1 MLFKDFKNIVE
12 LLKASVK
19 EQEKCRDIIQP
30 QVFEEHNQLITALL
44 KQLYNEYSVNYILNE
59 WLCGNKSPI
68 IFTDN
73 DGNTTQIPMKTVNE
87 LWKAM
92 EAYGQYELNKK

>member
-19 EQEKCRDIIQP
+19 EQEKCKDIIQP

-44 KQLYNEYSVNYILNE
+44 KQLYNEYAVDYILNE

-68 IFTDN
+68 LFTDN
-73 DGNTTQIPMKTVNE
+73 SGNTVQIPMKTMNE

-92 EAYGQYELNKK
+92 ETYGQHELNKK

>member
-1 MLFKDFKNIVE
+1 MLFRDFKNIVE

-30 QVFEEHNQLITALL
+30 QVFEKHNQLITALL
-44 KQLYNEYSVNYILNE
+44 KQLYNEYAVDYILNE

-68 IFTDN
+68 LFTDN
-73 DGNTTQIPMKTVNE
+73 DGNTTQIPMNTVNE

-92 EAYGQYELNKK
+92 EANGYHELSKK

>member
-44 KQLYNEYSVNYILNE
+44 KQLYNEYAVNYILNE

-68 IFTDN
+68 LFTDN
-73 DGNTTQIPMKTVNE
+73 DGNITQIPMKTVND

>member
-19 EQEKCRDIIQP
+19 EQEQCRDIIQP
-30 QVFEEHNQLITALL
+30 QVFEGHNQLITALL
-44 KQLYNEYSVNYILNE
+44 KQLYNEYAVDYILNE

-73 DGNTTQIPMKTVNE
+73 DGNTTQVPMKTVNE

>member
-30 QVFEEHNQLITALL
+30 QVFEGHNQLITALL
-44 KQLYNEYSVNYILNE
+44 KQLYNEYAVDYILNE
-59 WLCGNKSPI
+59 WLCGNKSPR

-73 DGNTTQIPMKTVNE
+73 EGRSNTQPRASALGRRGVH
-87 LWKAM
+87 A
-92 EAYGQYELNKK
+92 

>member
-12 LLKASVK
+12 LLKSSVK

-44 KQLYNEYSVNYILNE
+44 KQLYNEYAVDYILNE
-59 WLCGNKSPI
+59 WLCGNKNPI
-68 IFTDN
+68 LFTDN
-73 DGNTTQIPMKTVNE
+73 DGNTTQIPMRTVNE

-92 EAYGQYELNKK
+92 EVYGYHELNKK

>member
-1 MLFKDFKNIVE
+1 MLFRDFKNIVE

-44 KQLYNEYSVNYILNE
+44 KQLYSEYAVDYILNE

-68 IFTDN
+68 LFTDN
-73 DGNTTQIPMKTVNE
+73 DGNTTQIPMNTVNE
-87 LWKAM
+87 LWRAM
-92 EAYGQYELNKK
+92 GAYGYRELNKK

>member
-30 QVFEEHNQLITALL
+30 QVFGEHNQLITALL
-44 KQLYNEYSVNYILNE
+44 KQLYNEYAVDYILNE

-68 IFTDN
+68 LFTDN
-73 DGNTTQIPMKTVNE
+73 DGNATQIPMKTVNE

>member
-1 MLFKDFKNIVE
+1 MRFNEFKKIIN
-12 LLKASVK
+12 LLKSCVQVQDNCK
-19 EQEKCRDIIQP
+19 DILQQHI
-30 QVFEEHNQLITALL
+30 FEEHNELITLLL
-44 KQLYNEYSVNYILNE
+44 KKIYNEYSVDYILNE

-73 DGNTTQIPMKTVNE
+73 EGATIQIPMNTINE

-92 EAYGQYELNKK
+92 ETYGVQE

>member
-30 QVFEEHNQLITALL
+30 QVFEGHNQLITALL
-44 KQLYNEYSVNYILNE
+44 KQLYNEYAVNYILNE

>member
-19 EQEKCRDIIQP
+19 EQEKCRGIIQP
-30 QVFEEHNQLITALL
+30 QVFEGHNQLITALL
-44 KQLYNEYSVNYILNE
+44 KQLYNEYAVDYILNE

-92 EAYGQYELNKK
+92 EAYGQHELNKK

>member
-12 LLKASVK
+12 LLKDCAK

-44 KQLYNEYSVNYILNE
+44 KQLYNEYAVDYILNE

>member
-30 QVFEEHNQLITALL
+30 QVFEGHNQLITAFL
-44 KQLYNEYSVNYILNE
+44 KQLYNEYAVDYILNE

-68 IFTDN
+68 LFTDN
-73 DGNTTQIPMKTVNE
+73 DGNTTQVPMKTVNE

>member
-1 MLFKDFKNIVE
+1 MHYNDFKNIVN
-12 LLKASVK
+12 LLKESVR
-19 EQEKCRDIIQP
+19 QQDKCKDIIQP
-30 QVFEEHNQLITALL
+30 QIFEEHNMLITALL
-44 KQLYNEYSVNYILNE
+44 KQLYNDYAVDYILNE

-73 DGNTTQIPMKTVNE
+73 EGNTMQVPMNSVRD

-92 EAYGQYELNKK
+92 ETYGELDKK

>member
-19 EQEKCRDIIQP
+19 EQEKCKDIIQP

-44 KQLYNEYSVNYILNE
+44 KQLYNEYAVDYILNE

-68 IFTDN
+68 LFTDN
-73 DGNTTQIPMKTVNE
+73 DGNTTQIPMKTVND
-87 LWKAM
+87 LWKAR
-92 EAYGQYELNKK
+92 EADGQHELNKK

>member
-30 QVFEEHNQLITALL
+30 QVFEGHNQLITALL
-44 KQLYNEYSVNYILNE
+44 KQLYNEYAVDYILNE

-73 DGNTTQIPMKTVNE
+73 DGNTTQVPMKTVNE

>member
-19 EQEKCRDIIQP
+19 EQEKCRYIIQP

-44 KQLYNEYSVNYILNE
+44 KQLYNEYAVDYILNE